1 MQIVMAG
8 ATGLVGQYLAMA
20 LCRLSAVS
28 GIVVLGRRAPDLVH
42 EKLTALTGP
51 ADIWPSLMDG
61 RAFDIAISTLG
72 TTIRDAGSAEAF
84 AAIDHDAVL
93 SFARAARGTGARQ
106 MLLVSSVGAHAA
118 SRNFYLETKGKA
130 EASVANVGFD
140 RVDIARPGLLRGARS
155 GRLRLGEKLGMLVSP
170 VTDFLTPAV
179 LSRYRS
185 IHSQTVAAALARL
198 VGAPEPGVFLHHNDD
213 MTALSGRR

>member
-1 MQIVMAG
+1 MAG
-8 ATGLVGQYLAMA
+8 ATGLVGQYLVEA
-20 LCRLSAVS
+20 LCRLPAVS
-28 GIVVLGRRAPDLVH
+28 GVLLLGRRAPVLVH
-42 EKLTALTGP
+42 EKLTSLIGP
-51 ADIWPSLMDG
+51 ADSWPTLMEG
-61 RAFDIAISTLG
+61 RTFDIAISTLG
-72 TTIRDAGSAEAF
+72 TTIRDAGSPGAF

-93 SFARAARGTGARQ
+93 SVARAARGAGARQ

-140 RVDIARPGLLRGARS
+140 RLDIARPGLLRGARK
-155 GRLRLGEKLGMLVSP
+155 GRLRLGEKLGMMISP

-185 IHSQTVAAALARL
+185 INSETVAGALARL
-198 VGAPEPGVFLHHNDD
+198 VGATEPGLFVHHNDE
-213 MTALSGRR
+213 MAALAGER